1 MQKHFNKVAG
11 LGVISCMWFT
21 AFCLLIFIKMFWYL
35 EKKFQSCLEKV
46 WYKGLSHFARV
57 FLSIL
62 SSTLHQMLQNTEKE
76 HQYIWKNLYKLI
88 ESVTEVREINCWCR
102 VGAYFRLADSQ
113 IFSCKLIK
121 LSRIRNKRA
130 YAYVLIR
137 WKIAGKAVMLSL
149 SLSSLKI
156 TPSNNTVQDISQNY

>member
-1 MQKHFNKVAG
+1 
-11 LGVISCMWFT
+11 
-21 AFCLLIFIKMFWYL
+21 
-35 EKKFQSCLEKV
+35 
-46 WYKGLSHFARV
+46 
-57 FLSIL
+57 
-62 SSTLHQMLQNTEKE
+62 MLQNTEKE
-76 HQYIWKNLYKLI
+76 HQYIWKNLHKLI
-88 ESVTEVREINCWCR
+88 ESVTEVREINYWCR

-137 WKIAGKAVMLSL
+137 RKIAGKAVMLSL